1 MGVGKNHA
9 GIGYDLYGN
18 KNRENEKEGR
28 LTHQGSTVQAWEE
41 LHSGSGRDTLLIG
54 SQMKGWQVQVETG
67 RNLRMESLQDRET
80 YDSRNTGSGISAS
93 TGGGYVSGNGSFQKQ
108 ILHSDYESVTEQAGF
123 YAGDQGF
130 QIQAGGNTHLKGAVI
145 HSDAPAEKNRL
156 ETGTLSW
163 EDVENRASY
172 KADGQGVAFSATTR
186 TGQEDRRKL
195 NERGLYPE
203 VVSTVKGRAESTT
216 KAGISAGSI
225 IIREGE
231 KQVQPVK
238 QLNRDTKNSL
248 QKLATIFDKE
258 KVQEKQELVNELSKV
273 GNRAIHE
280 LAARKGWQEGSDE
293 KILAHSIFGGLLSSL
308 AGGKIATGSL
318 AGGVEEY
325 ANGRI
330 LAAKGKAWVE
340 KHPDLVQAISA
351 AVGSAVGAVTG
362 ESSIG
367 SNVSLG
373 GTKWNSLE
381 EYQMHN
387 YKIELNAASE
397 EKEKVNIEKEYQF
410 IDEFQ
415 NALDENRETAESR
428 GFDFI
433 KQFSDSGDQDIIHVY
448 ALKTKNIENQKIRD
462 IAAALGK
469 CALPQTIYIINEHP
483 YKLEKSG
490 ILMKSNIIASAFSIK
505 IDVDNNRV
513 SKGAYISGGFSEN
526 EKEVL
531 KAFFVREI
539 PAKIGEIPFIMAK
552 FNNYGEKYISVK
564 FGSKIGMAPLK
575 VWEVMDTQR
584 DLFEKYNGMEL
595 FKAEAITYTVPVGTA
610 VGISSFNIPLLK
622 DNKSK
627 SIVLAVGGSV
637 KW

>member
-1 MGVGKNHA
+1 M
-9 GIGYDLYGN
+9 
-18 KNRENEKEGR
+18 EGR
-28 LTHQGSTVQAWEE
+28 
-41 LHSGSGRDTLLIG
+41 
-54 SQMKGWQVQVETG
+54 QVQVETG
-67 RNLRMESLQDRET
+67 RNLHLESLQDRET
-80 YDSRNTGSGISAS
+80 YDSRNTGGGFSVSV
-93 TGGGYVSGNGSFQKQ
+93 GGGHVSGSGSAQKQ
-108 ILHSDYESVTEQAGF
+108 TLRSDYESVTEQAGI

-130 QIQAGGNTHLKGAVI
+130 RIQTRGNTHLKGAVI
-145 HSDAPAEKNRL
+145 DSDAPAEKDRL

-318 AGGVEEY
+318 AGGVGEY
-325 ANGRI
+325 VNGRI
-330 LAAKGKAWVE
+330 LDAKGKAWVE

-367 SNVSLG
+367 SNVAIG
-373 GTKWNSLE
+373 ETKWNAFQYIPIIGPIIKDWVKNVE
-381 EYQMHN
+381 V
-387 YKIELNAASE
+387 IEDEDGTCVGKMAMISGWGRVPAAAYIIVTNDKVYEGIQGNVGINAAMLD
-397 EKEKVNIEKEYQF
+397 
-410 IDEFQ
+410 IDIFQ
-415 NALDENRETAESR
+415 VRVT
-428 GFDFI
+428 
-433 KQFSDSGDQDIIHVY
+433 
-448 ALKTKNIENQKIRD
+448 
-462 IAAALGK
+462 
-469 CALPQTIYIINEHP
+469 
-483 YKLEKSG
+483 
-490 ILMKSNIIASAFSIK
+490 K
-505 IDVDNNRV
+505 IDFDPATNLTKDVYQVTDWEEFNKV
-513 SKGAYISGGFSEN
+513 LPGLSLSGTLTIGASGSIS
-526 EKEVL
+526 
-531 KAFFVREI
+531 
-539 PAKIGEIPFIMAK
+539 
-552 FNNYGEKYISVK
+552 
-564 FGSKIGMAPLK
+564 
-575 VWEVMDTQR
+575 T
-584 DLFEKYNGMEL
+584 
-595 FKAEAITYTVPVGTA
+595 
-610 VGISSFNIPLLK
+610 SFNGYRIDFQGVGLNPGVSLTAGITWEGANK
-622 DNKSK
+622 DEYTS
-627 SIVLAVGGSV
+627 
-637 KW
+637 